1 MLVTQKTAVVMSER
15 TILRISGSDAR
26 KFLQNLVSND
36 VKKLDH
42 GVVYTALLTPQGKY
56 LVDFFLVPDGNDILV
71 DVDTI
76 QAGDLTKRLT
86 MYKLRADVAIAAT
99 DITVSCGLGPVPAGA
114 FVDPR
119 HADMGWR
126 YYGAPI
132 ETTQQI
138 DWDAQ
143 RVALGIPEFGAELTS
158 ESYILEMGFA
168 RLNGVD
174 FRKGCYVG
182 QEVTARMKHK
192 TELRKGLARVTFQ
205 GPVTCGQTL
214 LSQGK
219 AVGTVHTV
227 SGQQALCYVRFDRIE
242 GLGTETAQAH
252 QIDPLI

>member
-42 GVVYTALLTPQGKY
+42 GMVYTALLTPQGKY

-71 DVDTI
+71 DVATQ

-99 DITVSCGLGPVPAGA
+99 DITVSC
-114 FVDPR
+114 
-119 HADMGWR
+119 GWR

-242 GLGTETAQAH
+242 GLGTVTAQAH